1 MDACDRWH
9 TFPTHFIFTPPLH
22 TFPTHFI
29 SYISPT
35 HFSNTFYFL
44 HLLYTLFQHI
54 FISYTSPTHF
64 SNTFYFLK
72 LPYTLFQHIL
82 LLPPPLHTFQH
93 ILFLTP
99 PLHTFPTHKIV
110 KERCKDKMCWKSVL
124 SVTCVHLSR
133 PSIMFRSVCHVHPP
147 HVRHVCPSCLSITSV
162 HHVSQSLLSIMS
174 VRHICPSC
182 LFIMSVHHI
191 CL

>member
-1 MDACDRWH
+1 MTDKRDGHVADGCDIWNMMDGRDRWMH
-9 TFPTHFIFTPPLH
+9 VTDGTH
-22 TFPTHFI
+22 
-29 SYISPT
+29 
-35 HFSNTFYFL
+35 YF
-44 HLLYTLFQHI
+44 H
-54 FISYTSPTHF
+54 
-64 SNTFYFLK
+64 
-72 LPYTLFQHIL
+72 LPYTL
-82 LLPPPLHTFQH
+82 FQH